1 MFNNN
6 DDDNKSSAPIPEVLM
21 FDDKIRRITHD
32 GIEYFSLIDLMSVFS
47 NTKAA
52 GQYWRDTKKRIT
64 IDGFEVQEKIL
75 RLKMT
80 AQDGKRR
87 ATDCADGFSC
97 LRIIQSIPSPKA
109 EEVRQW
115 FARLGYERLE
125 ETANPELGINRA
137 INRAALSYAA
147 NDKSPAWIESRLMGK
162 MSRMFFTERLF
173 NILKE
178 LADFAHATDN
188 IYRGTLGY
196 STEAL
201 RKRLGITNPKRDE
214 IRDKLSIPALNAL
227 STAEYLCALKL
238 SQYADD
244 ETLPDNVVYA
254 TILEIAQ
261 AVGLENREIERI
273 MNGMGLDYLTGL
285 PLLKKGHY
293 DYE

>member
-1 MFNNN
+1 M
-6 DDDNKSSAPIPEVLM
+6 AL
-21 FDDKIRRITHD
+21 
-32 GIEYFSLIDLMSVFS
+32 FSDTTV
-47 NTKAA
+47 NPRY
-52 GQYWRDTKKRIT
+52 YWRDTKKRLKT
-64 IDGFEVQEKIL
+64 EGFEVVSKISQ
-75 RLKMT
+75 LKMMSG
-80 AQDGKRR
+80 DGKSYK
-87 ATDCADGFSC
+87 TDCADGLTC
-97 LRIIQSIPSPKA
+97 LRILQSIPSAKA
-109 EEVRQW
+109 ERVREW
-115 FARLGYERLE
+115 FATLGYERLE